1 MIKKILIGLV
11 IIIAGA
17 VVVVVFSL
25 VQFVRPAGSARE
37 IAFTIEPGEGVHA
50 ISRNLKQAGLID
62 SSFIFESYIWLLR
75 SDQKIIAGRYQ
86 LNRNQNIPQITKAI
100 MAGPDQQPDQLT
112 FIEGWNRHEYA
123 DALTK
128 AGFHG
133 DAFLTITAS
142 STLWRD
148 DYQLTDAV
156 PLGHTLEGFL
166 FPDTYQVARDSDEIT
181 LVSKMLAN
189 FERKVTPQMIQDMIK
204 QNRSLYEVITMA
216 SIIEKEVPQASDRK
230 MIADIFWKRLE
241 ANIGLQ
247 SDATVNFAKCSRSD
261 DFVACEKTTRSTAS
275 DLQIDSPYNT
285 YKYRGLPP
293 GPISNPGLDSIMATL
308 YPTANDYYYF
318 LTDLKGKVYY
328 ARNLEEHKKN
338 RELYLGK

>member
-1 MIKKILIGLV
+1 MIKKILLTLTTIVV
-11 IIIAGA
+11 IAVGVIA
-17 VVVVVFSL
+17 FCL
-25 VQFVRPAGSARE
+25 VQFFRPAGNAKE
-37 IAFTIEPGEGVHA
+37 VVFTIEQGEGVHV

-75 SDQKIIAGRYQ
+75 TDQKIIAGRYQ
-86 LNRNQNIPQITKAI
+86 LNRNLNIPQITKAI

-123 DALTK
+123 DVLTK

-216 SIIEKEVPQASDRK
+216 SIIEKEVPQSGDKK
-230 MIADIFWKRLE
+230 MIADIFWKRIK
-241 ANIGLQ
+241 AGIGLQ
-247 SDATVNFAKCSRSD
+247 SDATVNFAQCLTAAD
-261 DFVACEKTTRSTAS
+261 VVNCEKTTRPSLD
-275 DLQIDSPYNT
+275 DLQLDSPYNT
-285 YKYRGLPP
+285 YKYKGLPP
-293 GPISNPGLDSIMATL
+293 GPISNPGLESIQAAL
-308 YPTANDYYYF
+308 YPTPNPYYYF

-338 RELYLGK
+338 RELYLGR